1 MTSVTQTIPQFTAGI
16 SEQPDHL
23 KFPGQVKNIVNG
35 IPDVTKGLFKRP
47 GAERKKTTPLSDVQ
61 SGGSW
66 FHYYRDETEG
76 SYIGQ
81 VAADGQVR
89 VWRCN
94 DGQLMTTAY
103 GTGGQTVIQNYLQTA
118 TPENLQFLT
127 INDTTFVSNR
137 DATNANT
144 AVGTAN
150 TTTAR
155 PHTHFAFLEL
165 LRTENGRQYGLN
177 ISNTTTPETLTRA
190 TRISIESDTLDESDG
205 TGHCPGIGTQV
216 FSVTAASSYTGTNT
230 VSVKN
235 GSTDLT
241 SGKDNLIFRINALGQ
256 QGISPDYNASS
267 NGADGDNYRC
277 SYNREVVLLHGGEGW
292 ITNDT
297 VTVSLTSASG
307 GGAMRN
313 KWDTANTYVQNDLVR
328 NNGNTYKA
336 KTTLDANNTE
346 PTHSSTAD
354 DTTQWEFVSDDD
366 SPAAEYTI
374 KVLDH
379 ETTQVQARIGST
391 NEGLI
396 RPAPTPFDA
405 DTAVTA
411 DTIIGG
417 IKTQIEAI
425 TSQPITVEVIG
436 TGMYLYSSSA
446 FNLEVIEDDL
456 MRCFQ
461 ETVNDVTR
469 LPNQCK
475 HGLIVEVSNSQRADE
490 DDYYL
495 RFNGQGLRS
504 GVGSWIEC
512 AEPGIAKDLT
522 NMPLVIQR
530 TGITTFTVKQFTYE
544 FRRVGDENTNP
555 LPSFVGQRIN
565 KVLFFRNRLAFL
577 SGENVILSRPGT
589 LDESAG
595 GPDFFAETAL
605 TVSAS
610 DPIDIAASSMFP
622 SELFDGIEINTG
634 LLVFST
640 NQQFLLSSDDTV
652 LNPDTAKLRSVST
665 FNYNKDIAPISLG
678 TTVAY
683 IDNSGK
689 FSRFNEM
696 ANVRREGEPNIV
708 EVSKVVPSLL
718 PKNIDLIT
726 NSRENSIILMGQQ
739 SKPVTSTVNL
749 LADSQAIPS
758 SDGSEALENPLG
770 VTENISFY
778 NFADEIARDTF
789 RVFTAAAG
797 SPTLPVV
804 NEPFSGTIYARTDQ
818 GDASIEFSVN
828 ERAVDADQP
837 NESIN
842 TTGGHPDSQGTNSF
856 LIDSTWRRIGG
867 YRSTWSNSRDG
878 ALPDFDIKVENPTGN
893 STATKIYFWGAQVQ
907 QGQPTAFERTGILD
921 TSSVYGYKYL
931 NVGDKR
937 QQAAWFKWQFNQS
950 LLYHFIID
958 DEYFFLDSE
967 HFLQCI
973 KLVQQETD
981 PNLTKNNTNFLLHLD
996 NYTSLSGGVVS
1007 TTPDTFTTF
1016 SNLDWLSSTST
1027 PISKLAIINDKG
1039 KYAKVSSYGSTAIT
1053 VPGDWS
1059 NSNSITLGY
1068 LYDYKVDFPT
1078 LYPTKASG
1086 NSTGA
1091 DVNSSLVIHRIKL
1104 HFGRSGVYETTLT
1117 RLGKDDYTELHE
1129 SNMLDDYTLGSAAF
1143 LSESIKTVP
1152 IYERNI
1158 NVDITLKSTH
1168 PAPATLR
1175 ALSWEGDYSPKFYQR
1190 V

>member
-1 MTSVTQTIPQFTAGI
+1 MASVTQTIPQFTGGI

-23 KFPGQVKNIVNG
+23 KFPGQVKDIVNG

-103 GTGGQTVIQNYLQTA
+103 GTGGQTVIQNYLATT

-137 DATNANT
+137 DSTNANT

-155 PHTHFAFLEL
+155 PHTYFGFIEL
-165 LRTENGRQYGLN
+165 LRTENGRQYGVN
-177 ISNTTTPETLTRA
+177 INNSTATTTLTRA
-190 TRISIESDTLDESDG
+190 TKIKITGHSFDEGDG
-205 TGHCPGIGTQV
+205 SGHCPGIGTEV
-216 FSVTAASSYTGTNT
+216 YAATAKSSYGASENIQNIQDSSGAT
-230 VSVKN
+230 
-235 GSTDLT
+235 LT
-241 SGKDNLIFRINALGQ
+241 SGKNNLTFRVTALGQ
-256 QGISPDYNASS
+256 QGVSPNYDSS
-267 NGADGDNYRC
+267 NFSNGPDGENYRC
-277 SYNREVVLLHGGEGW
+277 SYNIEAILLHGGEGW
-292 ITNDT
+292 AVGDRVRVIPEHASGASSTDGQAHVDVT
-297 VTVSLTSASG
+297 VT
-307 GGAMRN
+307 
-313 KWDTANTYVQNDLVR
+313 
-328 NNGNTYKA
+328 
-336 KTTLDANNTE
+336 E
-346 PTHSSTAD
+346 
-354 DTTQWEFVSDDD
+354 
-366 SPAAEYTI
+366 I
-374 KVLDH
+374 
-379 ETTQVQARIGST
+379 ETTTVRATVASSGD
-391 NEGLI
+391 GLI
-396 RPAPTPFDA
+396 RPSPTPFDA

-411 DTIIGG
+411 DTILGG
-417 IKTQIEAI
+417 LKAQIDNIAGI
-425 TSQPITVEVIG
+425 DCQIIG
-436 TGMYLYSSSA
+436 TGIYVFSDTQD
-446 FNLEVIEDDL
+446 FNLEIIEDDL

-495 RFNGQGLRS
+495 RFNGQGSRS

-512 AEPGIAKDLT
+512 AKPGIAKDLT

-530 TGITTFTVKQFTYE
+530 TGTTTFTVKQFTYE
-544 FRRVGDENTNP
+544 FRRVGDELTNP

-589 LDESAG
+589 LGE
-595 GPDFFAETAL
+595 PDFFVETAL

-683 IDNSGK
+683 VDNSGK

-696 ANVRREGEPNIV
+696 ANVRREGEPNVV
-708 EVSKVVPSLL
+708 EVSKIVPSLL

-726 NSRENSIILMGQQ
+726 NSRENSIVLMGQQ
-739 SKPVTSTVNL
+739 AKEVTSTVNL
-749 LADSQAIPS
+749 LADSQAIPNA
-758 SDGSEALENPLG
+758 DGSEALENPLG
-770 VTENISFY
+770 ITENISFY
-778 NFADEIARDTF
+778 NFADEIARNTF

-818 GDASIEFSVN
+818 GDASIRFNVN
-828 ERAVDADQP
+828 ERLVSADEP

-842 TTGGHPDSQGTNSF
+842 PNGGHPDSHGTNSF

-878 ALPDFDIKVENPTGN
+878 ALPDFDIEIENPTGN

-907 QGQPTAFERTGILD
+907 QGQPTAFERTSNPTD

-931 NVGDKR
+931 NVGDQR
-937 QQAAWFKWQFNQS
+937 QQAAWFKWKFNNP
-950 LLYHFIID
+950 LLYHFVIN
-958 DEYFFLDSE
+958 DEYFFLDTD
-967 HFLQCI
+967 HFLHTV
-973 KLVQQETD
+973 KLVQETND
-981 PNLTKNNTNFLLHLD
+981 PFITRDNVNFLLHLD
-996 NYTSLSGGVVS
+996 NYTTVSGGVYNS
-1007 TTPDTFTTF
+1007 SHNNTTF
-1016 SNLDWLSSTST
+1016 SGVGWLANVTTPEYELAVISNTGRYGKPTVSTNSFT
-1027 PISKLAIINDKG
+1027 L
-1039 KYAKVSSYGSTAIT
+1039 
-1053 VPGDWS
+1053 PGDWS
-1059 NSNSITLGY
+1059 GLTLTIGY
-1068 LYDYKVDFPT
+1068 IYDYEVKIPR
-1078 LYPTKASG
+1078 LYPVKVTDKTTA
-1086 NSTGA
+1086 A
-1091 DVNSSLVIHRIKL
+1091 DVHASLIIHRVKL
-1104 HFGRSGVYETTLT
+1104 HFGKIGLYETTLK
-1117 RLGKDDYTELHE
+1117 RIGKVDYNEVYE
-1129 SNMLDDYTLGSAAF
+1129 STQLQEYDVGDAPYLEEF
-1143 LSESIKTVP
+1143 IKTVP
-1152 IYERNI
+1152 VYERNT
-1158 NVDITLKSTH
+1158 NVDIILKSTH
-1168 PAPATLR
+1168 PAPTTLR
-1175 ALSWEGDYSPKFYQR
+1175 ALSWEGDYSPRFYQR